1 MALRFRSM
9 SQSPWPRRVLHI
21 VPALFDEKDGIV
33 GGAERYAWELARHM
47 AREVPTTLLSFGSAD
62 RSFTEG
68 SLRVR
73 VFGHPWHVRG
83 SRHNPLSPRVLPELL
98 RADVIHCHQ
107 QHLLVSSL
115 SALVGRLAGRRVF
128 VTDLGGGGWDF
139 SSYVSTDRWFRGHLH
154 ISQYSRR
161 VMGQEGQPWSH
172 VILTGVDTE
181 KFSPDPSVRKTGSA
195 LFVGRLLAHKGVDR
209 VIEAL
214 PPDLPMDVVG
224 RPYDPKYFALLQE
237 LAAGKSVRFHVDLDD
252 SKLVDTYRRSRC
264 VVLPSLYRD
273 RYGNETKVPELMG
286 QTLLEGMACGI
297 PAICTDVASMPEAV
311 VDGVTGFVVPPDD
324 LAAMRAALL
333 TLCTDTTRTEA
344 MGAAARARTLERFQW
359 SAVVKRALRIYAA
372 GSPEKAGP
380 LVE

>member
-1 MALRFRSM
+1 
-9 SQSPWPRRVLHI
+9 

-47 AREVPTTLLSFGSAD
+47 AREVDTTLVSFGAAD

-68 SLRVR
+68 PLRVR
-73 VFGHPWHVRG
+73 VLGKPWHVRG
-83 SRHNPLSPRVLPELL
+83 SDFNPLSARVLPEIL
-98 RADVIHCHQ
+98 RADVVHCHQ

-115 SALVGRLAGRRVF
+115 SALASRLSGRRVF

-139 SSYVSTDRWFRGHLH
+139 SSYVSTDRWFHGHLH

-161 VMGQEGQPWSH
+161 VMGQEGRACSH

-181 KFSPDPSVRKTGSA
+181 KFSPDANVPKTGGA
-195 LFVGRLLAHKGVDR
+195 LFVGRLLSHKGVDR
-209 VIEAL
+209 LIEAL
-214 PPDLPMDVVG
+214 PPDLPLDVVG
-224 RPYDPKYFALLQE
+224 RAYDPKYVALLQE
-237 LAAGKSVRFHVDLDD
+237 LASGKRVRFHTTLDD
-252 SKLVDTYRRSRC
+252 AQLVEMYRRARS

-324 LAAMRAALL
+324 LAAMRTALV
-333 TLCTDTTRTEA
+333 TLCTDHGRAET
-344 MGAAARARTLERFQW
+344 MGAAARARMLEHFQW
-359 SAVVKRALRIYAA
+359 SGVVARCLEAYRNTRLGLNPRA
-372 GSPEKAGP
+372 P
-380 LVE
+380 